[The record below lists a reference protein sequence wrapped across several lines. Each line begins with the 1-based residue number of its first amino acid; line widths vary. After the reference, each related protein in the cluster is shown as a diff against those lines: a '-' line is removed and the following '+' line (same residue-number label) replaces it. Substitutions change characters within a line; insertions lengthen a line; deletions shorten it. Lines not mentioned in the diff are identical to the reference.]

1 MKSQLIEF
9 WTFLVWDSLPL
20 LSEFDAVHLVN
31 DPVSRFGDIFL
42 MNGSMLIEGMHIN
55 SLNCSRNRLDYS
67 RGGEDQAMIILMHR
81 AGNAGIVS
89 SHEHLGSFAN
99 FFFSHTLGG

>member
-20 LSEFDAVHLVN
+20 LSEFDAVLLVY
-31 DPVSRFGDIFL
+31 DPISRFGDIIL

-55 SLNCSRNRLDYS
+55 SLNCSRKRLKSS
-67 RGGEDQAMIILMHR
+67 RGGEDQAGIILMHR
-81 AGNAGIVS
+81 ARNAGIVGS
-89 SHEHLGSFAN
+89 DEHLGPLADL
-99 FFFSHTLGG
+99 FFSHALGG